1 MLGGNGTFK
10 SPESG
15 QVAFGAH
22 LKINVV
28 KVCTI
33 GSGPGTGSPGP
44 NCSEKEFTSKW

>member
-1 MLGGNGTFK
+1 MLGGNGTLK
-10 SPESG
+10 SPDSD

-28 KVCTI
+28 EVSSN
-33 GSGPGTGSPGP
+33 GSGPGTGSPSP